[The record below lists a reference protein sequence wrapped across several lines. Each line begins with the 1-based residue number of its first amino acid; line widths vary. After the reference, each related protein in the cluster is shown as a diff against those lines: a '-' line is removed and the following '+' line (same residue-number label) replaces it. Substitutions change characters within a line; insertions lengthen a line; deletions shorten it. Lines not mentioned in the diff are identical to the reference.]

1 MSTEAKTDHGKP
13 TAEERPFAHLR
24 ATPQERARI
33 LAAVRP
39 FDMEAWLRDAVPPT
53 PEELADL
60 EDFLREREEMRQYSL
75 ERERERLAELG
86 E

>member
-1 MSTEAKTDHGKP
+1 MATEARTDHGKP
-13 TAEERPFAHLR
+13 TAEKRPFAHLR

-33 LAAVRP
+33 LLAVLP
-39 FDMEAWLRDAVPPT
+39 FDVESWRRDAVPPT

-60 EDFLREREEMRQYSL
+60 EDFLREREEMRRYSL
-75 ERERERLAELG
+75 EHERPVELN